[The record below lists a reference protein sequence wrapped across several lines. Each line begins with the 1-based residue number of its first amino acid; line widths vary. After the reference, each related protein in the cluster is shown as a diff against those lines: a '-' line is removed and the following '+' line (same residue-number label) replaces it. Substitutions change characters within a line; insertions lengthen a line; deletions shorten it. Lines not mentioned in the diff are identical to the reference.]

1 MQPCSRAAVQ
11 PVANQFHNAGE
22 PENTKVKGSQ
32 SIKQTSRMLFSILV
46 ATTVASSLI
55 LIEENEAD
63 SDKSIIEEVAW
74 FYTRR
79 RRINTPIDRFLYNW
93 NYWVASKRI
102 SIRFSWLVKPFIGFV

>member
-1 MQPCSRAAVQ
+1 MASDAAVQ
-11 PVANQFHNAGE
+11 PVASISQRHGE
-22 PENTKVKGSQ
+22 HKGERSQ
-32 SIKQTSRMLFSILV
+32 SLRQTSRMLFSVLV
-46 ATTVASSLI
+46 ATTVATSLI

-79 RRINTPIDRFLYNW
+79 RQIDTPIDRFLYNW
-93 NYWVASKRI
+93 NYWVASTRM